1 MFSTLLR
8 PAIKLSR
15 ALSYRRKFLLI
26 FLVSVL
32 PGLILLTNAAIG
44 SYADIQR
51 DEAELAGAEYIKTL
65 TPFANAVA
73 SHRGATTTQLN
84 GDNSL
89 ESVVRESAAEAD
101 NVLAKLAAQEKLMHA
116 DQWKDKVNAITSN
129 WQQLK
134 TDWRSKSAA
143 ENFEAHTR
151 LIALINEYRHHVA
164 GDTGLLLDPQAD
176 AYYLIVT
183 MVDQLPRLR
192 ERLAQTRGLLAA
204 MAAKG
209 ADERTLGRLD
219 VLLNREVTSNIDRI
233 DNDIELIEDFHPEL
247 STKLNAEWEPAK
259 QAITTLQQDLNKQV
273 IQPGTL
279 GQDASSYFKQ
289 ISTTLTGLDGFYNLM
304 YEHVV
309 KDGLSVRL
317 AQEKKMLAAE
327 VSVALI
333 VLLLVGWL
341 IAGFAR
347 DLTLRAEAL
356 EADMARL
363 SDGDFTALPAVK
375 GNDEMSHIAH
385 SAGRLAVKLGSTM
398 RDIQAN
404 ARELMAAASN
414 VASISTQVASS
425 TCEQSNAAAAMA
437 AAVEE
442 LTVSISHM
450 SDNADDAHRLSTDSG
465 KASSEG
471 GAVINQ
477 TVESMEQIAQAVRSA
492 SSNVSALGKDAEA
505 ISGIVGVIKE
515 IADQT
520 NLLALNAAIE
530 AARAGETGRGFAVV
544 ADEVRKLAERT
555 TASTKQIGEMVARI
569 QQGTQGVVD
578 GMGEGVEQ
586 VESGVDLASQAG
598 SAIAQIREGS
608 ARVVEV
614 VSEITASLKE
624 QSSVAH
630 EVAGKVE
637 TIAQMSEQNTQAAES
652 SAATAEQLRGLAMG
666 LEQKVS
672 TFRFNEA

>member
-1 MFSTLLR
+1 MYSTLLR

-32 PGLILLTNAAIG
+32 PGLFLLISAAID

-51 DEAELAGAEYIKTL
+51 DQAELAGAEYVKTL
-65 TPFANAVA
+65 TPLANAIA
-73 SHRGATTTQLN
+73 SHRGATTTYLN

-89 ESVVRESAAEAD
+89 ESVARDSAVEAD
-101 NVLAKLAAQEKLMHA
+101 AVLAKLAAQEKLMHA
-116 DQWKDKVNAITSN
+116 DQWKNKVNAITSN

-134 TDWRSKSAA
+134 VDWRSKSASV
-143 ENFEAHTR
+143 NFEAHTR

-183 MVDQLPRLR
+183 MVDQLPQLR
-192 ERLAQTRGLLAA
+192 ERLAQTRGLLAS

-209 ADERTLGRLD
+209 VDGSTLGKLD
-219 VLLNREVTSNIDRI
+219 TLLNHDVVSNIDRI

-247 STKLNAEWEPAK
+247 STKVNARWEPTR
-259 QAITTLQQDLNKQV
+259 QVITALREELSKQV
-273 IQPGTL
+273 LQTGTL
-279 GQDASSYFKQ
+279 GQDASGYFRK
-289 ISTTLTGLDGFYNLM
+289 ISNMLAEMDSFETLM
-304 YEHVV
+304 YEQVV
-309 KDGLSVRL
+309 HDGLSKRL
-317 AQEKKMLAAE
+317 AYEKKMFVAQI
-327 VSVALI
+327 SVALT

-385 SAGRLAVKLGSTM
+385 SAGKLAAKLGSAM
-398 RDIQAN
+398 RDIQAS

-425 TCEQSNAAAAMA
+425 TSEQSNAAAAMA

-450 SDNADDAHRLSTDSG
+450 SGNADDAHRLSTDSG

-471 GAVINQ
+471 GSVINQ

-505 ISGIVGVIKE
+505 ISGIVSVIKD

-555 TASTKQIGEMVARI
+555 TASTKQIGEMVTRI

-578 GMGEGVEQ
+578 GMGEGVSK